1 MADLKDY
8 LGDKGFKAGAFSE
21 FFITKVVYTNTETN
35 GITQFLLN
43 YPEIYPYRFG
53 F

>member
-8 LGDKGFKAGAFSE
+8 LGNKGFKAGAFSK
-21 FFITKVVYTNTETN
+21 FFIIKVIYINAEIN
-35 GITQFLLN
+35 GITQFLLD

>member
-8 LGDKGFKAGAFSE
+8 LGNKGFKAGAFSE
-21 FFITKVVYTNTETN
+21 FFIIKVVYTNAETN
-35 GITQFLLN
+35 GMTQFLLD